1 MIQLTCKYLQNF
13 MNKAIS
19 SSILQDENILLET
32 KPDFVRNLIA
42 VPVGLFIIIFALLL
56 LNSSGGTCTINGVEK
71 TGEECANVLHIIG
84 YVMIIIGILAQVPQW
99 LYPLVTEYVITSK
112 RVIIKSGFIG
122 ADVRSIYYHQM
133 RSVFVNVGLIDKIF
147 GTGTV
152 GIDTGDS
159 SMQSQSTLYTNLK
172 SIKLPYEVSNTIHTQ
187 LGNK

>member
-1 MIQLTCKYLQNF
+1 MYSCLQNF
-13 MNKAIS
+13 MNKAIL

-32 KPDFVRNLIA
+32 KPDFARNLIT
-42 VPVGLFIIIFALLL
+42 VPVGLLIIVFALLL
-56 LNSSGGTCTINGVEK
+56 LNISGGTCTINGVEK
-71 TGEECANVLHIIG
+71 IGDECTDVLHNIG
-84 YVMIIIGILAQVPQW
+84 YIMIAIGILAQVPQW

-159 SMQSQSTLYTNLK
+159 SMQRQSTLYTNLK
-172 SIKLPYEVSNTIHTQ
+172 SIKVPYEVSNTIHTQ